1 MKRTR
6 KYSDEPLGRVRIVAD
21 FLPPPEKLVLKDDG
35 VKVTL
40 ALSRRSVDFFKA
52 RAADARVPYQKMIR
66 ALLDRYAD
74 QYGMA
79 PGAPAVRPRRTP

>member
-6 KYSDEPLGRVRIVAD
+6 KYSNEPPGRVRVVAD
-21 FLPPPEKLVLKDDG
+21 FLPPPQELVLKEDG
-35 VKVTL
+35 VKVTI

-52 RAADARVPYQKMIR
+52 RAADANVPYQKMIR

-74 QYGMA
+74 QYGA
-79 PGAPAVRPRRTP
+79 DRSVSSPRSRRVP